1 MVYCEVIGC
10 SKGGGI
16 FISYVQYGA
25 YVMCLFLYLVALAC
39 QAANCSFACI
49 ADEVSG
55 DTNCTCP
62 RGQRLN
68 ADGRS
73 CDRKFFYPWK
83 QLLLCH
89 K

>member
-1 MVYCEVIGC
+1 
-10 SKGGGI
+10 
-16 FISYVQYGA
+16 
-25 YVMCLFLYLVALAC
+25 MCLFLYLVALAC

-73 CDRKFFYPWK
+73 CDRKFSIHGNNSFYATNEYIT
-83 QLLLCH
+83 LHNNTLH
-89 K
+89 